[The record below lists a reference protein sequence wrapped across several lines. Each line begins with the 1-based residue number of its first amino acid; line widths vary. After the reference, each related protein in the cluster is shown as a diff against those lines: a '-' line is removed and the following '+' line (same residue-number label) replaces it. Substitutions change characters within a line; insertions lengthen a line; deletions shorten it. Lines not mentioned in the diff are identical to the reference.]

1 MERPGVLPIK
11 ALASVAKGLSHQA
24 EDLPPLPKPTLR
36 QRFSHVGRAWTET
49 VSAPALSYKTATN
62 GATSF
67 KEVAQAAQEQG
78 LPDLDHAR
86 HLFEVSEEVSAAIIA
101 KAVGR
106 RVRDLERPRF

>member
-1 MERPGVLPIK
+1 MCKRLSDLGGER
-11 ALASVAKGLSHQA
+11 S
-24 EDLPPLPKPTLR
+24 
-36 QRFSHVGRAWTET
+36 ET
-49 VSAPALSYKTATN
+49 ISAPARHEEAATD

-86 HLFEVSEEVSAAIIA
+86 DILAVSEEVPAAIIK
-101 KAVGR
+101 KATSR